1 MERSEAV
8 QAAKKHATEIFDGEG
23 ISPIRLEEINYDA
36 GKDEWQITVGFAYQ
50 RSPSQSADHLGDK
63 TIYSSQQYKVVHIR
77 DRDGEFVGLTDRL
90 LTPLS

>member
-1 MERSEAV
+1 MERSEIV
-8 QAAKKHATEIFDGEG
+8 QAAKNYAREIFAGEG

-36 GKDEWQITVGFAYQ
+36 GKDEWQITVGFAY
-50 RSPSQSADHLGDK
+50 RGSASQLEANLGVK
-63 TIYSSQQYKVVHIR
+63 TIYGNRQYKVVHIR

>member
-8 QAAKKHATEIFDGEG
+8 QAAKKHATEIFEGEG

-36 GKDEWQITVGFAYQ
+36 WKDEWQITVGFAYQ
-50 RSPSQSADHLGDK
+50 RSPSQLAANLGVK
-63 TIYSSQQYKVVHIR
+63 TTYGNRQYKVVHIR